1 MSDQQLLKLEEVCD
15 RLKVSMSTVR
25 RLIDRG
31 ELVAVRV
38 GRNLRVR
45 PADLEAYI
53 EKSRNQ

>member
-1 MSDQQLLKLEEVCD
+1 MTEQLLKLEEVCE

-31 ELVAVRV
+31 DLVAVRV

-53 EKSRNQ
+53 ERSRNQ